1 MKWWGNLLKST
12 ILQSRKIGNLSKTC
26 KFITKIIFI
35 IPVSPS
41 TPVIGGIR
49 RHHEA
54 WKIYMVAQSK
64 GSRNNSIGSRGWI
77 EAVGHLVVIKGWQS
91 LLSYCN
97 LIDCVSCI
105 HTQGT
110 DQRAKPNKKIVEKI
124 EHTERKK
131 ITTRL
136 EFTWLQDRWTDAEV
150 SYPKK
155 SCTIVPNLS
164 WNYIV

>member
-1 MKWWGNLLKST
+1 MGKPLKKYS
-12 ILQSRKIGNLSKTC
+12 ILQSRKIGNSSKTC
-26 KFITKIIFI
+26 KFITKIFFI

-49 RHHEA
+49 RHHET
-54 WKIYMVAQSK
+54 WKIYMVTQSK

-105 HTQGT
+105 HTGHRSTSETKQ
-110 DQRAKPNKKIVEKI
+110 KIVEKI

-136 EFTWLQDRWTDAEV
+136 EFTWLQYRWTDAEV

-155 SCTIVPNLS
+155 AIQLS
-164 WNYIV
+164 QI